1 LIVVWGA
8 LGLWLVLVVL
18 VLAALRAAALAD
30 REQERTTRR
39 QQRTRQERRTRRGL
53 ARGSSHTA
61 AVLLAVAVSPCLASR
76 ADAQTADAACEGAD
90 AAPPATHPRAAVG
103 TTLCLINDERA
114 QRGLATVH
122 VDRRLTRAAQRH
134 TTDMVTRSYFSH
146 VSLTGAT
153 LADRLW
159 RARYLSRRCAWRV
172 GETLAWGY
180 GAAVTPASR
189 VRAWMRSRPHRVV
202 LLDADYRDVGI
213 GIAEGRPD
221 RGGDGVTYGA
231 DFGRRRC
238 P

>member
-1 LIVVWGA
+1 
-8 LGLWLVLVVL
+8 
-18 VLAALRAAALAD
+18 
-30 REQERTTRR
+30 
-39 QQRTRQERRTRRGL
+39 
-53 ARGSSHTA
+53 
-61 AVLLAVAVSPCLASR
+61 
-76 ADAQTADAACEGAD
+76 
-90 AAPPATHPRAAVG
+90 
-103 TTLCLINDERA
+103 
-114 QRGLATVH
+114 
-122 VDRRLTRAAQRH
+122 
-134 TTDMVTRSYFSH
+134 MVTRSYFSH

-202 LLDADYRDVGI
+202 LLDPDYRDVGI
-213 GIAEGRPD
+213 GIAAGRPD